1 MAEIKFK
8 FERIEE
14 AEIEFGVSID
24 NLSAEINNGAI
35 KGKTVEI
42 FYELNLREGKKLKRN
57 LQVNFIFYS
66 KSGRIVRNE
75 RDYFRENE
83 FYLTGAGH
91 CYFTCSRTPEYSKI
105 RVFPS
110 GNQ

>member
-24 NLSAEINNGAI
+24 NLSAEIKSWGS

-57 LQVNFIFYS
+57 LHVNFIFYS

-75 RDYFRENE
+75 SDFFWEDN
-83 FYLTGAGH
+83 FYLTGAGR
-91 CYFTCSRTPEYSKI
+91 CYFECSRTPEYSKI

-110 GNQ
+110 GH